1 MKFNSKRRL
10 RYRSDIG
17 WSERF
22 CGGNAREVGHKGRLK
37 TDVFSR
43 RSLSWFYCPI
53 GVPSFGTRSCG
64 VAVGG
69 CIPSLW
75 NTTIVSLE

>member
-1 MKFNSKRRL
+1 MRFNSTRQA
-10 RYRSDIG
+10 RYRSDIR
-17 WSERF
+17 WSERSS
-22 CGGNAREVGHKGRLK
+22 GGNACKAGHKGRLK

-43 RSLSWFYCPI
+43 PSLNWFYCPI